1 MEKTCD
7 DLSDAAVL
15 GKFTDTSLW
24 MDDHPA
30 DKRTFKSRIKKSGT
44 DRKTS
49 EDLVQLSRNR
59 DRYDLC
65 TFAVYDPFCIFE
77 CGETGLVT
85 CGSSKGSR
93 CKSDESILD
102 GVFQTDTSGAFI
114 RCDSDIYSFH
124 GTVFYRRY
132 PKLSGFYLGLI
143 FVLMYLPIAVVIVFS
158 FNESKLPVRFTGFS
172 LKWYQELIHDDAML
186 EALGN
191 SLFLG
196 VISCFVSAVIG
207 TLGAVGLSRIHWKT
221 KGILE
226 YISILPLMIPEII
239 LGMVLM
245 AFFYMMNLPFGMLTL
260 LIGHTVF
267 CVPYILME
275 VKARLAGMDPSLEE
289 AARDLGAGPFRAFWD
304 IILPLIMPAVMSGSL
319 LAFAMSMD
327 DVVISIFI
335 NGPRLATL
343 PIKVYTQIKTGVTPE
358 VNALCTIML
367 VFTVLILFVYTM
379 IGKVTKGKNKN
390 S

>member
-1 MEKTCD
+1 M
-7 DLSDAAVL
+7 
-15 GKFTDTSLW
+15 
-24 MDDHPA
+24 
-30 DKRTFKSRIKKSGT
+30 KKNS
-44 DRKTS
+44 K
-49 EDLVQLSRNR
+49 LSR
-59 DRYDLC
+59 
-65 TFAVYDPFCIFE
+65 
-77 CGETGLVT
+77 
-85 CGSSKGSR
+85 
-93 CKSDESILD
+93 
-102 GVFQTDTSGAFI
+102 
-114 RCDSDIYSFH
+114 
-124 GTVFYRRY
+124 
-132 PKLSGFYLGLI
+132 FYLGLI

-158 FNESKLPVRFTGFS
+158 FNESKFPVRFTGFS
-172 LKWYQELIHDDAML
+172 LKWYQEFFSDSAMI

-196 VISCFVSAVIG
+196 VVSCFVSAVIG

-245 AFFYMMNLPFGMLTL
+245 AFFYMMNLPVGMLTL

-335 NGPRLATL
+335 NGPRLSTL

-367 VFTVLILFVYTM
+367 AVTLLILLIYTA
-379 IGKVTKGKNKN
+379 IGKFTGRNQKKN
-390 S
+390 

>member
-1 MEKTCD
+1 M
-7 DLSDAAVL
+7 
-15 GKFTDTSLW
+15 
-24 MDDHPA
+24 
-30 DKRTFKSRIKKSGT
+30 KKNS
-44 DRKTS
+44 K
-49 EDLVQLSRNR
+49 LSR
-59 DRYDLC
+59 
-65 TFAVYDPFCIFE
+65 
-77 CGETGLVT
+77 
-85 CGSSKGSR
+85 
-93 CKSDESILD
+93 
-102 GVFQTDTSGAFI
+102 
-114 RCDSDIYSFH
+114 
-124 GTVFYRRY
+124 
-132 PKLSGFYLGLI
+132 FYLGLV

-158 FNESKLPVRFTGFS
+158 FTESKLPVRFTGFS

-196 VISCFVSAVIG
+196 VVSCFVSAVIG

-226 YISILPLMIPEII
+226 YISIMPLMIPEII

-245 AFFYMMNLPFGMLTL
+245 AFFYMLKLPFGMLTL

-289 AARDLGAGPFRAFWD
+289 AARDLGARPFRAFWD
-304 IILPLIMPAVMSGSL
+304 ITLPLIMPAVLSGSL

-335 NGPRLATL
+335 NGPRLSTL

-358 VNALCTIML
+358 INALCTIML
-367 VFTVLILFVYTM
+367 AVTVLVLVIYTVV
-379 IGKVTKGKNKN
+379 GKFAGGKNKN
-390 S
+390 

>member
-1 MEKTCD
+1 M
-7 DLSDAAVL
+7 
-15 GKFTDTSLW
+15 
-24 MDDHPA
+24 
-30 DKRTFKSRIKKSGT
+30 KKNS
-44 DRKTS
+44 K
-49 EDLVQLSRNR
+49 LSR
-59 DRYDLC
+59 
-65 TFAVYDPFCIFE
+65 
-77 CGETGLVT
+77 
-85 CGSSKGSR
+85 
-93 CKSDESILD
+93 
-102 GVFQTDTSGAFI
+102 
-114 RCDSDIYSFH
+114 
-124 GTVFYRRY
+124 
-132 PKLSGFYLGLI
+132 FYLGLI
-143 FVLMYLPIAVVIVFS
+143 FVLMYLPITVVIVFS

-172 LKWYQELIHDDAML
+172 LKWYQELFSDSAMI

-196 VISCFVSAVIG
+196 VVSCFVSAVIG

-335 NGPRLATL
+335 NGPRLSTL

-367 VFTVLILFVYTM
+367 AVTLLILLVYTA
-379 IGKVTKGKNKN
+379 IGKFTGRNQKKN
-390 S
+390 

>member
-1 MEKTCD
+1 M
-7 DLSDAAVL
+7 
-15 GKFTDTSLW
+15 
-24 MDDHPA
+24 
-30 DKRTFKSRIKKSGT
+30 
-44 DRKTS
+44 
-49 EDLVQLSRNR
+49 
-59 DRYDLC
+59 
-65 TFAVYDPFCIFE
+65 
-77 CGETGLVT
+77 
-85 CGSSKGSR
+85 
-93 CKSDESILD
+93 
-102 GVFQTDTSGAFI
+102 
-114 RCDSDIYSFH
+114 
-124 GTVFYRRY
+124 
-132 PKLSGFYLGLI
+132 
-143 FVLMYLPIAVVIVFS
+143 
-158 FNESKLPVRFTGFS
+158 RFTGFS
-172 LKWYQELIHDDAML
+172 LKWYQELFSDSAMI

-196 VISCFVSAVIG
+196 VVSCFVSAVIG

-275 VKARLAGMDPSLEE
+275 VKARIAGMDPSLEE

-335 NGPRLATL
+335 NGPRLSTL

-367 VFTVLILFVYTM
+367 AVTLLILLVYTA
-379 IGKVTKGKNKN
+379 IGKFTGRNQKKN
-390 S
+390 

>member
-1 MEKTCD
+1 M
-7 DLSDAAVL
+7 
-15 GKFTDTSLW
+15 
-24 MDDHPA
+24 
-30 DKRTFKSRIKKSGT
+30 KKNS
-44 DRKTS
+44 K
-49 EDLVQLSRNR
+49 LSR
-59 DRYDLC
+59 
-65 TFAVYDPFCIFE
+65 
-77 CGETGLVT
+77 
-85 CGSSKGSR
+85 
-93 CKSDESILD
+93 
-102 GVFQTDTSGAFI
+102 
-114 RCDSDIYSFH
+114 
-124 GTVFYRRY
+124 
-132 PKLSGFYLGLI
+132 FYLGLI

-158 FNESKLPVRFTGFS
+158 FNESKFPVRFTGFS
-172 LKWYQELIHDDAML
+172 LKWYQELFSDSAMI

-196 VISCFVSAVIG
+196 VVSCFVSAMIG

-335 NGPRLATL
+335 NGPRLSTL

-367 VFTVLILFVYTM
+367 AVTLLILLIYTA
-379 IGKVTKGKNKN
+379 IGKFTGRNQKKN
-390 S
+390 

>member
-1 MEKTCD
+1 M
-7 DLSDAAVL
+7 
-15 GKFTDTSLW
+15 
-24 MDDHPA
+24 
-30 DKRTFKSRIKKSGT
+30 
-44 DRKTS
+44 
-49 EDLVQLSRNR
+49 
-59 DRYDLC
+59 
-65 TFAVYDPFCIFE
+65 
-77 CGETGLVT
+77 
-85 CGSSKGSR
+85 
-93 CKSDESILD
+93 
-102 GVFQTDTSGAFI
+102 
-114 RCDSDIYSFH
+114 
-124 GTVFYRRY
+124 
-132 PKLSGFYLGLI
+132 
-143 FVLMYLPIAVVIVFS
+143 
-158 FNESKLPVRFTGFS
+158 RFTGFS
-172 LKWYQELIHDDAML
+172 LKWYQELFSDSAMI

-196 VISCFVSAVIG
+196 VLSCFVSAVIG

-335 NGPRLATL
+335 NGPRLSTL

-367 VFTVLILFVYTM
+367 AVTLLILLVYTA
-379 IGKVTKGKNKN
+379 IGKFTGRNQKKN
-390 S
+390 